1 MENMKKSNKK
11 SKKVKKSKKKEEKL
25 THKQQLFVDFYE
37 GNGTE
42 AARNAGYKGNDNTL
56 CSVGKENLRK
66 PLILKAIEERKKK
79 EESERNATKTEK
91 LEILTELMRDKATVE
106 IEKKDGTTVLEIK
119 VKPTDKIKAIEVHSK
134 ISGDLIITNKHTHYK
149 GKSYKEGLDQ
159 LKKHFESHPD
169 KEKLLLKKLEE
180 IDDEE

>member
-1 MENMKKSNKK
+1 MKKRNKK
-11 SKKVKKSKKKEEKL
+11 PKKTSKKKEYKLNFKQEK
-25 THKQQLFVDFYE
+25 FANIYE
-37 GNGTE
+37 GNGLE
-42 AARNAGYKGNDNTL
+42 AAKEAGYVGNDNVLMATASRL
-56 CSVGKENLRK
+56 LRNVK
-66 PLILKAIEERKKK
+66 VLEIIEERKKK
-79 EESERNATKTEK
+79 EESERNATRTEK

-169 KEKLLLKKLEE
+169 KEKMLLKKLEE
-180 IDDEE
+180 IDEE

>member
-11 SKKVKKSKKKEEKL
+11 SKKVKKSQKKGEKL
-25 THKQQLFVDFYE
+25 TYKQQLFVDCYE

-42 AARNAGYKGNDNTL
+42 AARKAGYKGNDATL
-56 CSVGKENLRK
+56 KQVGSENLAK
-66 PLILKAIEERKKK
+66 HYIKKAIEKRQ
-79 EESERNATKTEK
+79 EEEKSKRNATRTEK

-106 IEKKDGTTVLEIK
+106 IEKKDGATVLEIK

-149 GKSYKEGLDQ
+149 GKSFKEGLDQ
-159 LKKHFESHPD
+159 VKKHFESHPD